1 MAVDFNKDAVAIR
14 HAVGGKDNVK
24 RMFHCATRLRIYP
37 KNKKLVDEEALNNID
52 VVKGIN
58 WNGAQLQV
66 IIGNDIGDIY
76 DALRKIGMPND
87 DDANGGEASV
97 VDEDENL
104 WNRIIDA
111 ITGCMT
117 PLIPALTASG
127 MIKVVLTLLTTF
139 HVVSQTSMNYQ
150 IISFIGDAC
159 FYFLPVLIS
168 VNAARVFHVDHSLA
182 MIIACVFE
190 SPVFVKMVAGKAPI
204 VLFGIPIFKYDYT
217 YSVIPIILMVWIMS
231 YITKFVKKITPQ
243 VLKIILE
250 PTLII
255 LISAPLALWVVGPIG
270 GWLGVGLGNAVNFL
284 SSKLGFIL
292 VGLLAGLFPFIVMT
306 GMHHT
311 LTPIGLNAV
320 ATGGDTL
327 IWVSQVCSNVAEG
340 GATLAVALKS
350 KKKQTKTLA
359 SAAGISAL
367 LGITEPALYGITL
380 KFKKPLYAA
389 CLGAAIG
396 GVFGG
401 LLQVTMYIPQ
411 NCLLAIP
418 AFIGKKGMTNLVY
431 GCLMIAI
438 SFIASFVIALV
449 LGFDE
454 ETKVKVQPVATT
466 NSNIVANAN
475 TRNIVSSKEENTDLN
490 SVKVVKPAVISAPV
504 SGKVDSITTVPDKT
518 FSEKMMGDGIA
529 IEPKDNKV
537 YAPANG
543 TVVKVA
549 DTLHAITFLTD
560 KGAQLIIHIGL
571 DTVNLKGQ
579 YFTSYVKDG
588 QHVQKG
594 DLLLSFDADKIRE
607 AGYNLISPIVLL
619 NTKDYQHVDP
629 KNVDSQ
635 VKAGTEVMELN

>member
-1 MAVDFNKDAVAIR
+1 MAVDFKKDATEIK

-37 KNKKLVDEEALNNID
+37 KNRNLVDEDALNNID
-52 VVKGIN
+52 IVKGLN
-58 WNGAQLQV
+58 WNGAQLQI
-66 IIGNDIGDIY
+66 IIGNDVGDIY
-76 DALRKIGMPND
+76 DALRQIGMPND
-87 DDANGGEASV
+87 DDAGDTDAPV
-97 VDEDENL
+97 VNKDENL

-139 HVVSQTSMNYQ
+139 HLISQTSMNYQ

-182 MIIACVFE
+182 MIIACVLE

-204 VLFGIPIFKYDYT
+204 ALFGIPIFKYDYT

-231 YITKFVKKITPQ
+231 YITKGVKKITPQ
-243 VLKIILE
+243 VLKIIME

-270 GWLGVGLGNAVNFL
+270 GWLGNGLGNVIGFL
-284 SSKLGFIL
+284 SAKLGFVL

-340 GATLAVALKS
+340 GATLAVAIKS
-350 KKKQTKTLA
+350 KNQKMKTLA

-367 LGITEPALYGITL
+367 LGITEPALYGVTL
-380 KFKKPLYAA
+380 KLKKPLYAA
-389 CLGAAIG
+389 CIGAAIG

-411 NCLLAIP
+411 NCILAIP
-418 AFIGKKGMTNLVY
+418 AFIGKKGMSNLVY
-431 GCLMIAI
+431 GCIMIAI
-438 SFIASFVIALV
+438 SFVASFIIALIF
-449 LGFDE
+449 GFEDDGKE
-454 ETKVKVQPVATT
+454 KNKTVKVT
-466 NSNIVANAN
+466 NNQAIQSNNDIQNVD
-475 TRNIVSSKEENTDLN
+475 IN
-490 SVKVVKPAVISAPV
+490 SVKVVKPATISSPI
-504 SGKVDSITTVPDKT
+504 SGKVESITDVPDKT
-518 FSEKMMGDGIA
+518 FSEKMMGDGVA
-529 IEPKDNKV
+529 IIPEDSGV
-537 YAPANG
+537 YAPSDG

-560 KGAQLIIHIGL
+560 RGTQLIIHIGL
-571 DTVNLKGQ
+571 DTVNLKGK
-579 YFTSYVKDG
+579 YFTRHVKDG
-588 QHVQKG
+588 QHVNKG
-594 DLLLSFDADKIRE
+594 DLLVTFDTAKIKA
-607 AGYNLISPIVLL
+607 AGYNLISPVIVL
-619 NTKDYQHVDP
+619 NTKDYDHVAG
-629 KNVDSQ
+629 KNIGSE
-635 VKAGTEVMELN
+635 VKHGDEIVELD